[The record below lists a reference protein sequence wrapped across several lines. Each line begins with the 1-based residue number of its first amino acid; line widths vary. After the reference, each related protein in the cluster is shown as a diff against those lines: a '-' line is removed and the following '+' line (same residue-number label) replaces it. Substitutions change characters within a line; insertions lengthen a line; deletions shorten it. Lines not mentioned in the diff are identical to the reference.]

1 MNTILIAKSGCQP
14 SKPAPLRFTM
24 LTVGA
29 VLVLISGATTS
40 CNTTRGFGR
49 DVEKTGDK
57 IQDASVR

>member
-1 MNTILIAKSGCQP
+1 MNTILIAKTGCQP
-14 SKPAPLRFTM
+14 VKPAPLRITM

-29 VLVLISGATTS
+29 MLVLISGVTTS

-57 IQDASVR
+57 IQDAATQ